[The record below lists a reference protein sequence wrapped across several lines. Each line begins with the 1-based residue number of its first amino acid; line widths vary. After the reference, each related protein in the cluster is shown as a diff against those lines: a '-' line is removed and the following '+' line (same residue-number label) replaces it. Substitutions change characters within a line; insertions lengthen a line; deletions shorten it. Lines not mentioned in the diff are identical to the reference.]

1 MNIMVVEDEAEL
13 AELVKD
19 YLVQAG
25 HEVTVYGHGAEALA
39 AAKRQAPD
47 LMVLDLMLPGMDGLV
62 VCREVRQFSRLPII
76 MVTARSEEVDRL
88 LGLEIGADDY
98 LCKPF
103 SPRELVARIR
113 AILRRSQPQ
122 PSEGLVLD
130 AGRQTATMQGK
141 RLNLTPTEY
150 RLLALFMGHV
160 GQVFSRARL
169 LDEANPDNLDVADRV
184 IDSHIKNLRRKLS
197 EGADRADQ
205 HDWIVSV
212 YGVGYRF
219 EWPEN

>member
-1 MNIMVVEDEAEL
+1 MHIMVVEDEREL
-13 AELVKD
+13 AELVRD

-25 HEVTVYGHGAEALA
+25 YTVSVYGHGTEALA
-39 AAKRQAPD
+39 AARRQPPD

-62 VCREVRQFSRLPII
+62 VCREVRQFSSLPII

-113 AILRRSQPQ
+113 AILRRSLPQ
-122 PSEGLVLD
+122 PSQGLILD

-150 RLLALFMGHV
+150 RLLALFMAHH

-197 EGADRADQ
+197 DSANRADR
-205 HDWIVSV
+205 HDWVVSV

-219 EWPEN
+219 EWPE

>member
-1 MNIMVVEDEAEL
+1 MNIMVVEDEVEL
-13 AELVKD
+13 AGLVRD
-19 YLVQAG
+19 YLIQAG
-25 HEVTVYGHGAEALA
+25 HEVTVYHHGGEALA
-39 AAKRQAPD
+39 AAKRQPPD

-62 VCREVRQFSRLPII
+62 VCREVRQFSSLPII

-103 SPRELVARIR
+103 SPRELVARVR

-122 PSEGLVLD
+122 PTMGLVLD
-130 AGRQTATMQGK
+130 NARQTATMNGK
-141 RLNLTPTEY
+141 RLTLTPTEF
-150 RLLALFMGHV
+150 RLLALFMAHA
-160 GQVFSRARL
+160 GQVFSRGRL

-197 EGADRADQ
+197 DSADRADR
-205 HDWIVSV
+205 HDWVVSV

-219 EWPEN
+219 VWPEN